1 MNLDYYIKKKHI
13 FKKRIN
19 TKTKFY
25 LINSHK
31 RYNVYTHKNVRLE
44 FTYIKLFRKLLRR
57 KYVKARI
64 KLFKPRYWL
73 YLLPNYIL
81 TQKSKN
87 SRMGAGVGKLVRMVN
102 FKYYSKNIIKTWRY
116 TFSYLLALT
125 KYLYFKIALKCF
137 VK

>member
-1 MNLDYYIKKKHI
+1 MDYYIKKKHI

-31 RYNVYTHKNVRLE
+31 KYSVYTHKNIRLE